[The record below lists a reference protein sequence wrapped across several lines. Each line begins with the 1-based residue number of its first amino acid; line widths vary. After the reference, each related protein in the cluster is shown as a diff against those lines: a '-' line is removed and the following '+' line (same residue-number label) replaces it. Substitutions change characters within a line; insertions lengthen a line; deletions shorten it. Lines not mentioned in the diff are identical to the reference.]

1 MVLTV
6 GGLMRGASS
15 TQDSKRLTCF
25 IKQIKL
31 MLQTGYTEIDLHFI
45 SLFLYF
51 ETADLTKGSHNL
63 SVYRVN
69 YNYANNSAL
78 HDLI

>member
-1 MVLTV
+1 
-6 GGLMRGASS
+6 
-15 TQDSKRLTCF
+15 
-25 IKQIKL
+25 

-51 ETADLTKGSHNL
+51 ETADLTKGSHNI
-63 SVYRVN
+63 SMYRVN
-69 YNYANNSAL
+69 YNYANNSVL

>member
-1 MVLTV
+1 
-6 GGLMRGASS
+6 
-15 TQDSKRLTCF
+15 
-25 IKQIKL
+25 
-31 MLQTGYTEIDLHFI
+31 MLQTGHIEIDLHFN

-63 SVYRVN
+63 SMYRVN

-78 HDLI
+78 HNFI